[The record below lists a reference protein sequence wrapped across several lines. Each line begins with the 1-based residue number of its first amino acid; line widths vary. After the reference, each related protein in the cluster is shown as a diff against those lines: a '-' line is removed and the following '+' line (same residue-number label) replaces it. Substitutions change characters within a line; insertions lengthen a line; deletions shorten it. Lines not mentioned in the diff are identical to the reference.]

1 MARKRKARPQ
11 QVEQAVESG
20 LTDLENLLLSSD
32 APAVLEKWIEHH
44 RTHQV
49 ILTALLE
56 WLRITPFEEAKEAFA
71 QRKKQLISQTAGMTI
86 LEEDLLA
93 LSQLMRGI
101 VNTIGSGLGESPDNT
116 SARVFVNRL
125 LSKEPAPPRIRAVF
139 AEAYQI
145 RRAAESQG
153 KRVTIRELT
162 EKLSPYEYGKDP
174 DNAIRNMERGIKRAE
189 RVSQLCVKLG
199 IPFPP

>member
-1 MARKRKARPQ
+1 MARKRKTRPQ

-71 QRKKQLISQTAGMTI
+71 QHKKQLVSQTAGMTI